1 MIDTRYLKIG
11 GCMKKGT
18 KIAIGV
24 GSALAAGAATAGILY
39 VKNKKNNKK
48 DQTKVINKDEKKVK

>member
-1 MIDTRYLKIG
+1 
-11 GCMKKGT
+11 MKKGT

-39 VKNKKNNKK
+39 VKNKKKNTKEEK
-48 DQTKVINKDEKKVK
+48 TKVTKIEEKKEK